1 MTEKHLAVEP
11 SLPAANVSQIAR
23 LLEDG
28 QIVTLDGEVLPVAE
42 ADNDSAVAW
51 IIAAKRMRDI
61 ARRMEDL
68 AAAEMLQRCRSV
80 AGPIETEFGTAKE
93 SVSRG
98 SVTGIQSARVRTILE
113 EAAENGLIP
122 WEAVD
127 NVAPLQAHVTPAKA
141 AEYADALPHDL
152 QASLGEQLRAML
164 PEKRRTLRVDERAA

>member
-1 MTEKHLAVEP
+1 MTDKPLVVEP
-11 SLPAANVSQIAR
+11 SLPAANIAQIAK

-28 QIVTLDGEVLPVAE
+28 QIVTLDGEVLSVAE

-68 AAAEMLQRCRSV
+68 AAAEMLQRCRTV
-80 AGPIETEFGTAKE
+80 AGPIQTEFGTARE

-98 SVTGIQSARVRTILE
+98 SVSGIQAARIREMLE
-113 EAAENGLIP
+113 YAAADGTIP

-141 AEYADALPHDL
+141 ADYADTIGG
-152 QASLGEQLRAML
+152 QIGEQLASLL
-164 PEKRRTLRVDERAA
+164 PEKRRSLKVEERLD

>member
-1 MTEKHLAVEP
+1 MADKPLAVEP
-11 SLPAANVSQIAR
+11 SLPAANIAQIAK

-28 QIVTLDGEVLPVAE
+28 QIVTLDGEVLSVAE

-68 AAAEMLQRCRSV
+68 AAAEMLQRCRAV
-80 AGPIETEFGTAKE
+80 AGPIQTEFGTARE

-98 SVTGIQSARVRTILE
+98 SVSGIQAARIREMLE
-113 EAAENGLIP
+113 YAAADGTIP

-141 AEYADALPHDL
+141 ADYADTIGGAV
-152 QASLGEQLRAML
+152 GEQLASLL
-164 PEKRRTLRVDERAA
+164 PEKRRSLKVEERLD